1 MNAYMQRVLDTV
13 KQRDG
18 NEPEFI
24 QTVEEVFKSLEVV
37 IEKHPEYEKAA
48 LLECSPSALPGLM
61 TRGYHLLTV
70 DIDAS
75 SMALL
80 DLTKVV

>member
-37 IEKHPEYEKAA
+37 IEKQI
-48 LLECSPSALPGLM
+48 G
-61 TRGYHLLTV
+61 R
-70 DIDAS
+70 AS
-75 SMALL
+75 CRER
-80 DLTKVV
+80 V

>member
-48 LLECSPSALPGLM
+48 LLERNG
-61 TRGYHLLTV
+61 
-70 DIDAS
+70 
-75 SMALL
+75 
-80 DLTKVV
+80 

>member
-37 IEKHPEYEKAA
+37 IENIQNMK
-48 LLECSPSALPGLM
+48 
-61 TRGYHLLTV
+61 
-70 DIDAS
+70 S
-75 SMALL
+75 SS
-80 DLTKVV
+80 VRENG